1 MDSSIYIIRLLS
13 REQHSVLLFRTCIAS
28 VAEIFY
34 FFISF
39 GIPYQVDPRKWD
51 ISSTHVIQHLKPSA
65 SCFSH
70 ESSIRTSNTKPDESN
85 VIWSHLAHP
94 LAAMAAWFWL
104 LVNFLTSGQM
114 SGTPPE
120 GVWEEIKLSLV
131 KRSCWSNLIS
141 GQFFWL
147 VVKKPATPPKVSMEK
162 WFRLM
167 VKRSC

>member
-1 MDSSIYIIRLLS
+1 MDSSIYIIRLLL
-13 REQHSVLLFRTCIAS
+13 REQHSVLFFRTCIAS

-94 LAAMAAWFWL
+94 PPPPWRS
-104 LVNFLTSGQM
+104 NFD
-114 SGTPPE
+114 E
-120 GVWEEIKLSLV
+120 
-131 KRSCWSNLIS
+131 WSIFLP
-141 GQFFWL
+141 
-147 VVKKPATPPKVSMEK
+147 VVKCLGPPPKVSGK
-162 WFRLM
+162 KLNFHWSNA
-167 VKRSC
+167 VAGQI